1 MRRRFYINVK
11 KNYSPACR
19 GFEHSGFNRFSSSQL
34 TSFTATSE
42 ETYRYLFLCV
52 LSCAV
57 AIATLSNLSSAATT
71 SPATPQSPAQL
82 VFVELEDWNGDSRP
96 HFNLG
101 LLQGGQGQL
110 SQYRGCIL
118 IMLFFA
124 TRCVSCRDEI
134 TSLQRLTEQLKRQ
147 AIAVLA
153 IDVSDLDLRPKRYF
167 ETIPV
172 GFPVLLDRDREIAKA
187 RDVYSLPM
195 TLILDKSLS
204 PNY

>member
-1 MRRRFYINVK
+1 
-11 KNYSPACR
+11 
-19 GFEHSGFNRFSSSQL
+19 
-34 TSFTATSE
+34 
-42 ETYRYLFLCV
+42 
-52 LSCAV
+52 
-57 AIATLSNLSSAATT
+57 
-71 SPATPQSPAQL
+71 
-82 VFVELEDWNGDSRP
+82 
-96 HFNLG
+96 
-101 LLQGGQGQL
+101 
-110 SQYRGCIL
+110 
-118 IMLFFA
+118 MLFFA